1 MTLRWGIFF
10 FVVAIVAALA
20 SLGAFGSAGTGE
32 VAGQV
37 GIAKIAFLGLLAIG
51 AAGFV
56 GWIVFLNQKQKRG
69 SSDMPAERPWQ
80 PDDIHHLQPESDR
93 DREPHLERAT
103 REDEEQQQQRAG
115 RGRIGS
121 ERPSG
126 LR

>member
-37 GIAKIAFLGLLAIG
+37 GIAKIIFLGLLGIG

-56 GWIVFLNQKQKRG
+56 GWIVFLNQKQKGG
-69 SSDMPAERPWQ
+69 SSDTPAERPWH
-80 PDDIHHLQPESDR
+80 PDDIHHLQPEAELDH
-93 DREPHLERAT
+93 DAAMERET
-103 REDEEQQQQRAG
+103 REEEEQRQAG
-115 RGRIGS
+115 RSRIRS

>member
-20 SLGAFGSAGTGE
+20 SLGAFGTAGAGE
-32 VAGQV
+32 VQGQV
-37 GIAKIAFLGLLAIG
+37 GFAKIAMLAILAIG
-51 AAGFV
+51 AAGYV

-69 SSDMPAERPWQ
+69 SRDMPVERPWK
-80 PDDIHHLQPESDR
+80 PDEVHHLQPESDQ
-93 DREPHLERAT
+93 DREPADARASYDADADTQRPAER
-103 REDEEQQQQRAG
+103 RPLG
-115 RGRIGS
+115 

>member
-37 GIAKIAFLGLLAIG
+37 GIAKIIFLGLLGIG

-69 SSDMPAERPWQ
+69 SSDMRAERPWQ
-80 PDDIHHLQPESDR
+80 PDDIHHLQPEAELDH
-93 DREPHLERAT
+93 DAAMERET
-103 REDEEQQQQRAG
+103 REEEEQRQAG
-115 RGRIGS
+115 RSRIGS